1 MSKMSKTESKTESKN
16 APPAGNPAEGGL
28 LSEDAC
34 EATEDLARILEARM
48 AEAQKRAAELQAENS
63 ELKDQYLR
71 KLADSENFR
80 KRMFREKDDAVQFAN
95 TALLQD
101 LLGILDDFD
110 RAISSSEVSR
120 DFQVLHD
127 GIGMVRNRML
137 TTLEGKYGLA
147 RYDSAGAS
155 FDPNVHEAVAMEK
168 AAVPEP
174 VVSEEFQKGYK
185 LHGRVLRAA
194 RVKVRMP
201 DGTAAAPEAGAPG
214 DGEPAASGGNGKAG
228 EPARN

>member
-1 MSKMSKTESKTESKN
+1 MSKTSKTESKTESKTT
-16 APPAGNPAEGGL
+16 APEQASGTGPLP
-28 LSEDAC
+28 EDAC

-71 KLADSENFR
+71 KLADYENFR

-95 TALLQD
+95 SALLHD

-110 RAISSSEVSR
+110 RAVSSSEVSR

-127 GIGMVRNRML
+127 GIVMVRNRML
-137 TTLEGKYGLA
+137 STLEGKYGLA
-147 RYDSAGAS
+147 RFDSAGAS

-168 AAVPEP
+168 GPVPDP
-174 VVSEEFQKGYK
+174 VVAEEFQKGYK

-201 DGTAAAPEAGAPG
+201 DGSAQEAPAP
-214 DGEPAASGGNGKAG
+214 DAPPPSAG
-228 EPARN
+228 ETK